1 MKQKFNEQQINRLLQ
16 TVGPKTHFEDFAED
30 GHLLEYLNEFLF
42 ERYTNEEPFR
52 LEMFEILQ
60 RHTKVPIPEIEEYY
74 LKFLSSTLN
83 FFLESTAKWKTI
95 EP

>member
-1 MKQKFNEQQINRLLQ
+1 MKQKFNEKQIERLLQ

-30 GHLLEYLNEFLF
+30 GHLLEYLNEFLLD
-42 ERYTNEEPFR
+42 RYTEDIPFR
-52 LEMFEILQ
+52 MEMFEILQ

-83 FFLESTAKWKTI
+83 YFLESTAKWRIT
-95 EP
+95 ER